1 MTGTRLTAEQRQDI
15 ADRTMQSF
23 EALGASEVLA
33 RFKHH
38 VDEVVTDAPTGKQF
52 RRIIFA
58 TAAGEH
64 DVYLTVSVS
73 PEPARVRR
81 SRRFILLAEMGEGW
95 RGATE
100 TRDTVRVIRR

>member
-1 MTGTRLTAEQRQDI
+1 VNGTRLTAEQCQDI
-15 ADRTMQSF
+15 ADRTMQSL
-23 EALGASEVLA
+23 ESLGASEALA
-33 RFKHH
+33 RFEHH
-38 VDEVVTDAPTGKQF
+38 VDDVVTDDLTGKPF

-73 PEPARVRR
+73 PEPVIVRR
-81 SRRFILLAEMGEGW
+81 ARRFRLLAEFVEGW

-100 TRDTVRVIRR
+100 TRQTTKVINR